1 VPRLLLLYHFFH
13 PDDVVS
19 ARMFSD
25 LAVEQRSR
33 GWEVVALTSNRSCFD
48 PDRAYPARED
58 WAGGEIHRV
67 FRPPLKQS
75 RPVQRLA
82 NSGWMT
88 AAWLARAGRL
98 APFDAVV
105 MGSDPAFAPV
115 IGPGLRR
122 LWPRAALVH
131 WCFDLYPEA
140 IAAEGGNRAVRALVP
155 AATRLMKWA
164 YQSYD
169 ALVDIGP
176 RMGERLAAYGSGARQ
191 ATLTPWAL
199 AEPSDPPG
207 GADLEVRRRLFGDA
221 KLALLYAGTMGRAHD
236 HHALLAVARAC
247 RRRAGNDVTF
257 CFASRGNRHDE
268 LLAAVSAADDT
279 NVRFAPFADEQS
291 LGQRLRAADL
301 HLISLQ
307 PEWAGI
313 VVPSKFFGALAV
325 GRPVLYAGP
334 PESEIARWIAQ
345 HDVGLVAGQGDAGVE
360 AASRRL
366 LALAAAPAE
375 LAAWQA
381 NARAVYVRDF
391 SKAAITGRWNALL
404 RDLVAARRG
413 GPV

>member
-1 VPRLLLLYHFFH
+1 MPRLLLVYHFFH

-25 LAVEQRSR
+25 LAVEQRRR
-33 GWEVVALTSNRSCFD
+33 GWDVVALTSNRSCFD
-48 PDRAYPARED
+48 PDRTYPARED

-82 NSGWMT
+82 NSAWMT
-88 AAWLARAGRL
+88 SAWVARAAGL
-98 APFDAVV
+98 GPFDAAVI
-105 MGSDPAFAPV
+105 GSDPAFAPL
-115 IGPGLRR
+115 IGPALRR

-140 IAAEGGNRAVRALVP
+140 IAAEGGNAAVRALVP
-155 AATRLMKWA
+155 AASRLMKWA
-164 YQSYD
+164 YGSYD

-176 RMGERLAAYGSGARQ
+176 RMGERLAAYGTGARQ

-199 AEPSDPPG
+199 ADAGQQPADPT
-207 GADLEVRRRLFGDA
+207 VRRQLFGDT

-236 HHALLAVARAC
+236 HRALLAVARAC
-247 RRRAGNDVTF
+247 RRRSGNDVTF
-257 CFASRGNRHDE
+257 CFAARGNRHDE
-268 LLAAVSAADDT
+268 LLAAVSAEDT
-279 NVRFAPFADEQS
+279 NVRFAPFADEQA
-291 LGQRLRAADL
+291 LGARLLAADL

-334 PESEIARWIAQ
+334 AESEIARWIAQ
-345 HDVGLVAGQGDAGVE
+345 HDVGVVVGQGEAGVE
-360 AASRRL
+360 AAAGRL
-366 LALAAAPAE
+366 VALAAARDQ

-381 NARAVYVRDF
+381 NARAVYLRDF
-391 SKAAITGRWNALL
+391 SKTAVNDRWDLLL
-404 RDLVAARRG
+404 RDLIGARSSAA
-413 GPV
+413 

>member
-1 VPRLLLLYHFFH
+1 VPRLLLVYHFFH

-25 LAVEQRSR
+25 LAVEQRRR
-33 GWEVVALTSNRSCFD
+33 GWDVVALTSNRSCFD
-48 PDRAYPARED
+48 PQRTYPARED

-82 NSGWMT
+82 NSAWMT
-88 AAWLARAGRL
+88 SAWIARAATLGQ
-98 APFDAVV
+98 FDAVII
-105 MGSDPAFAPV
+105 GSDPAFAPL
-115 IGPGLRR
+115 IAPALRR

-140 IAAEGGNRAVRALVP
+140 IAAEGGNAAVRALVP
-155 AATRLMKWA
+155 AASRLMKWA
-164 YQSYD
+164 YGSYD

-176 RMGERLAAYGSGARQ
+176 RMGERLAAYGTGARQ

-199 AEPSDPPG
+199 ADAGQQP
-207 GADLEVRRRLFGDA
+207 ADAAVRQQLFGDT

-236 HHALLAVARAC
+236 HRALLAVARAC
-247 RRRAGNDVTF
+247 RRRSGNDVTF
-257 CFASRGNRHDE
+257 CFAARGNRHDE
-268 LLAAVSAADDT
+268 LLAAVSAEDT
-279 NVRFAPFADEQS
+279 NVRFAPFADEQA
-291 LGQRLRAADL
+291 LGARLLAADL

-334 PESEIARWIAQ
+334 AESEIARWIAQ
-345 HDVGLVAGQGDAGVE
+345 HDVGVVVGHGDAGVE
-360 AASRRL
+360 AAAQRL
-366 LALAAAPAE
+366 VALAGARDQ

-381 NARAVYVRDF
+381 NARAVYLRDF
-391 SKAAITGRWNALL
+391 SKPVVNNRWDALL
-404 RDLVAARRG
+404 HELIDARSSAG
-413 GPV
+413 

>member
-1 VPRLLLLYHFFH
+1 MPRLLLVYHFFH

-25 LAVEQRSR
+25 LAVEQRRR
-33 GWEVVALTSNRSCFD
+33 GWDVVALTSNRSCFD
-48 PDRAYPARED
+48 PDRTYPARED

-75 RPVQRLA
+75 RPAQRLA
-82 NSGWMT
+82 NSAWMT
-88 AAWLARAGRL
+88 SAWIARAAGL
-98 APFDAVV
+98 SPFDAVV
-105 MGSDPAFAPV
+105 IGSDPAFAPL
-115 IGPGLRR
+115 IGPALRR

-140 IAAEGGNRAVRALVP
+140 IAAEGGNAAVRALVP
-155 AATRLMKWA
+155 AARRLMKWA
-164 YQSYD
+164 YGSYD

-199 AEPSDPPG
+199 ADAAQQPADP
-207 GADLEVRRRLFGDA
+207 AVRQQLFGDT

-236 HHALLAVARAC
+236 HRALLAVARAC
-247 RRRAGNDVTF
+247 RRRCGNDVTF
-257 CFASRGNRHDE
+257 CFAARGNRHDE
-268 LLAAVSAADDT
+268 LLAAVSADDT
-279 NVRFAPFADEQS
+279 NVRFAPFADEQA
-291 LGQRLRAADL
+291 LGARLLAADL

-307 PEWAGI
+307 PEWAGV

-334 PESEIARWIAQ
+334 IESEIARWIAQ
-345 HDVGLVAGQGDAGVE
+345 HDVGVVVGQGDAGAE
-360 AASRRL
+360 AAAQR
-366 LALAAAPAE
+366 LAALSAARDR

-381 NARAVYVRDF
+381 NARAVYLRDF
-391 SKAAITGRWNALL
+391 SKPVVNDRWDLLL
-404 RDLVAARRG
+404 RELIATRTSAG
-413 GPV
+413 

>member
-25 LAVEQRSR
+25 LAVEQRGR
-33 GWEVVALTSNRSCFD
+33 GWDVVALTSNRSCFD

-82 NSGWMT
+82 NSAWMT
-88 AAWLARAGRL
+88 SGWLARAAKLG
-98 APFDAVV
+98 AFDAVV
-105 MGSDPAFAPV
+105 IGSDPAFAPL

-140 IAAEGGNRAVRALVP
+140 IAAEGGNAAVRALVP
-155 AATRLMKWA
+155 AAARLMKWA
-164 YQSYD
+164 YASYD

-176 RMGERLAAYGSGARQ
+176 RMGERLAAYGTGARQ

-199 AEPSDPPG
+199 AEQVGQP
-207 GADLEVRRRLFGDA
+207 ADFETRRQLFGEA

-236 HHALLAVARAC
+236 HRGLLAVARAC
-247 RRRAGNDVTF
+247 RRRCGNDVTF
-257 CFASRGNRHDE
+257 CFAARGNRHDE
-268 LLAAVSAADDT
+268 LLAAVSAEDT
-279 NVRFAPFADEQS
+279 NVRFAPFADEQA
-291 LGQRLRAADL
+291 LGARLRAADL

-307 PEWAGI
+307 PEWAGV
-313 VVPSKFFGALAV
+313 VVPSKFFGALAA

-345 HDVGLVAGQGDAGVE
+345 HDVGVVVGQGDAGVE
-360 AASRRL
+360 AATQRL
-366 LALAAAPAE
+366 LAVAARREE

-381 NARAVYVRDF
+381 NARAVYLRDF
-391 SKAAITGRWNALL
+391 SKTVINDRWDVLL
-404 RDLVAARRG
+404 RDLVGARSRSA
-413 GPV
+413 

>member
-1 VPRLLLLYHFFH
+1 MYHFFH

-25 LAVEQRSR
+25 LAVEQRRR
-33 GWEVVALTSNRSCFD
+33 GWDVVALTSNRSCFD
-48 PDRAYPARED
+48 PERAYPARED
-58 WAGGEIHRV
+58 WQGGQIHRV
-67 FRPPLKQS
+67 FRPPLKQA

-82 NSGWMT
+82 NSAWMT
-88 AAWLARAGRL
+88 SAWLARAAGMG
-98 APFDAVV
+98 PFDAVV
-105 MGSDPAFAPV
+105 IGSDPAFAPL

-140 IAAEGGNRAVRALVP
+140 IAAEGGNAAVRALVP
-155 AATRLMKWA
+155 AAARLMKWA
-164 YQSYD
+164 YGSYD

-176 RMGERLAAYGSGARQ
+176 RMGERLAGYGTGARQ

-199 AEPSDPPG
+199 AEPGEQPADPTT
-207 GADLEVRRRLFGDA
+207 RRQLFGDA

-236 HHALLAVARAC
+236 HRGLLAVARAC
-247 RRRAGNDVTF
+247 RRRTGNDVTF
-257 CFASRGNRHDE
+257 CFAARGNRHEE
-268 LLAAVSAADDT
+268 LLAAVSAEDT
-279 NVRFAPFADEQS
+279 NVRFAPFADEQA
-291 LGQRLRAADL
+291 LGERLRAADL

-334 PESEIARWIAQ
+334 AESEIARWIGQ
-345 HDVGLVAGQGDAGVE
+345 HDVGVVVGQGEPAVE
-360 AASRRL
+360 AAAQRL
-366 LALAAAPAE
+366 TDLAGVPGA

-381 NARAVYVRDF
+381 NARAVYLRDF
-391 SKAAITGRWNALL
+391 SKTTVNDRWNALL
-404 RDLVAARRG
+404 RELVGARSSHA
-413 GPV
+413 